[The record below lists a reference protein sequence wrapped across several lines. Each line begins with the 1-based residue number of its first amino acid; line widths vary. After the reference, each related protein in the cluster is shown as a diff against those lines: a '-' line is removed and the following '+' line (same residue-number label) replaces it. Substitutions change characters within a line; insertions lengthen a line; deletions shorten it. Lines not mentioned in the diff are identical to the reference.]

1 MSKRYF
7 IGVDPGASGS
17 ICAIN
22 ESAFPVL
29 TFALKDRTD
38 VDIKEALTMMMGAEL
53 PMSGVLERVHAMP
66 KQGVSST
73 FKFGSSFGSLGA
85 HLVWAGIRFEL
96 VSPHKW
102 QQSLGC
108 LSRGNKN
115 VTKRKAQEMFPTLRV
130 THAIADGLLLA
141 LYALNFGTWKEDTVV
156 THYEN
161 TG

>member
-1 MSKRYF
+1 MSERYF

-22 ESAFPVL
+22 ETAFPVL
-29 TFALKDRTD
+29 TLSLKDKTD
-38 VDIKEALTMMMGAEL
+38 HDIREALLLVVGAGL

-73 FKFGSSFGSLGA
+73 FKFGASFGALGA
-85 HLVWAGIRFEL
+85 HLVWAGVRFEL
-96 VSPHKW
+96 VTPHKW
-102 QQSLGC
+102 QASLGC

-115 VTKRKAQEMFPTLRV
+115 VTKRKAQEMFPTVRV

-141 LYALNFGTWKEDTVV
+141 VYALRFGTWKE
-156 THYEN
+156 EPN
-161 TG
+161 E

>member
-1 MSKRYF
+1 MSERYF

-22 ESAFPVL
+22 EKAFPVL
-29 TFALKDRTD
+29 TFALKDSTD
-38 VDIKEALTMMMGAEL
+38 EDIIEALTMMKGARL

-73 FKFGSSFGSLGA
+73 FKFGASFGALGA
-85 HLVWAGIRFEL
+85 HMAWAGIRREL

-115 VTKRKAQEMFPTLRV
+115 VTKRKAQEMFPSVRV

-141 LYALNFGTWKEDTVV
+141 LYALKFGIWKEEE
-156 THYEN
+156 HEYHEN